1 MFNKNL
7 IFLALIFW
15 FVTCASAQDKAYK
28 IAVRSFKV
36 APLEMY
42 NSFNAVGQAKY
53 KQSRT
58 FYANVEGRV
67 SQILHPGGSFDVS
80 AGDTIL
86 TIDPE
91 VATSL
96 KSQKESNLE
105 VAELS
110 LHRAQSLLAKKF
122 ISQEALEVARAKVAG
137 ARADLASAL
146 ITYNDMI
153 ITAPFTGEVGVISL
167 REGDRVKKG
176 DYLFSLISKKEINI
190 FLELPEALYS
200 RVNTGTSA
208 ILTDA
213 AGNSSSGKVIATT
226 PYISDKGTMSI
237 EIAADDVS
245 KFLHGSYLN
254 VQLIINKHQAL
265 AIPESAVLKND
276 KGNFIYKIEDND
288 IIKQIYICLGT
299 RTDNMIEV
307 LSDDIKDGDRIV
319 LEGLTKVQEGAT
331 VEVIN

>member
-1 MFNKNL
+1 MLNKNL
-7 IFLALIFW
+7 ISLFLIFGIA
-15 FVTCASAQDKAYK
+15 FGVNASDNSHK
-28 IAVRSFKV
+28 IAVRSFKIEPFEV
-36 APLEMY
+36 Y
-42 NSFNAVGQAKY
+42 DSFNAVGQAKY

-58 FYANVEGRV
+58 FYANVEGRIA
-67 SQILHPGGSFDVS
+67 QILHPGGSFNVS
-80 AGDTIL
+80 IGDTIL

-96 KSQKESNLE
+96 KNQKESDLE

-110 LHRAQSLLAKKF
+110 LHRAESLLAKKF
-122 ISQEALEVARAKVAG
+122 MSQEALEIAKAKVAE
-137 ARADLASAL
+137 ARANLASSL

-153 ITAPFTGEVGVISL
+153 ITAPFAGEVGVISL
-167 REGDRVKKG
+167 RVGDRVKKG

-200 RVNTGTSA
+200 RVNAGTSA
-208 ILTDA
+208 VLTDTT
-213 AGNSSSGKVIATT
+213 GNSSAGKVIATT

-237 EIAADDVS
+237 EIAADGDN

-254 VQLIINKHQAL
+254 VQLVINKHKAL

-276 KGNFIYKIEDND
+276 KGNFIYKIEDTD
-288 IIKQIYICLGT
+288 TVKQLYIKLGT

-307 LSDDIKDGDRIV
+307 LSDDIKIGDQIV
-319 LEGLTKVQEGAT
+319 LEGLTKVQEGAA